1 MPMEHKNNA
10 NTSGHFVKP
19 QIRELDYW
27 SNAEMNQSKHTT
39 YSLNLKYNQESKVLR
54 QQIEGLANILV
65 AYDGH

>member
-1 MPMEHKNNA
+1 MQ

-27 SNAEMNQSKHTT
+27 SNADMNQSKDTT